1 MELQFTKMSGAGNDF
16 IVFNASNQNLILS
29 KEQIQLLCDR
39 HFGIGADGILII
51 KSSEKSDF
59 DLLYF
64 NADGSSDVL
73 CVNGARCAIMY
84 AYKNK
89 IISQKCNFSFINKI
103 YNGEIVSNN
112 LVKINL
118 EYNPIVKLNQTLKI
132 DEIELNYHY
141 VDLGSKH
148 IIIPYE
154 TLLNK
159 LLKFYTEDEKFDRMN
174 IEKIGKKLRFHN
186 DFQPDGVNVNF
197 VLKKEGNTLSI
208 RTYERGVEGETHA
221 CGSGSISSAIV
232 YSVINNL
239 NPPIFIETRS
249 KKIFEIDFKKTNN
262 IFNNIS
268 LIGEASIIFEGKI
281 NLQ

>member
-16 IVFNASNQNLILS
+16 IVFNAINQNIILS
-29 KEQIQLLCDR
+29 KEQIQFLCDR

-51 KSSEKSDF
+51 KFTEKSDF

-64 NADGSSDVL
+64 NADGSGDVL
-73 CVNGARCAIMY
+73 CINGARCAIMY

-89 IISQKCNFSFINKI
+89 IISQKCNFSFINRI
-103 YNGEIVSNN
+103 YSGEILGNN

-118 EYNPIVKLNQTLKI
+118 EYNPIVKLNQTLI
-132 DEIELNYHY
+132 IEEIELSYHY
-141 VDLGSKH
+141 VDLGAKH

-154 TLLNK
+154 TRLNK
-159 LLKFYTEDEKFDRMN
+159 LLKLYMEDEKFDRMN

-186 DFQPDGVNVNF
+186 DFQPYGVNVNF
-197 VLKKEGNTLSI
+197 VLRKEENTLSI
-208 RTYERGVEGETHA
+208 RTYEKGVEGETLA

-232 YSVINNL
+232 YSLINNL

-249 KKIFEIDFKKTNN
+249 KRVFEIDFKKTNN
-262 IFNNIS
+262 VFNNIS
-268 LIGEASIIFEGKI
+268 LVGEASIIFEGKI